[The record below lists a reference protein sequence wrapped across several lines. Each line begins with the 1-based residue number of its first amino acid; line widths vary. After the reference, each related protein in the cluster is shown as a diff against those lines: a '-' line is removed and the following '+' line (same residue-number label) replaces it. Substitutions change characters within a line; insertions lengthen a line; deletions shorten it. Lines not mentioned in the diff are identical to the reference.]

1 MTPAKYPLTHA
12 AGLPVLDCSLHGYG
26 CMQAVR
32 VDDLEA
38 WLAGAPVVKQGRG
51 MTWSQDWSP
60 DMPEENA
67 EQTAR
72 LVCIQLIV
80 RESQERQLLREA
92 ANYLSRSYPLMSHPE
107 DEKYRADIAERARRL
122 LEREGK

>member
-1 MTPAKYPLTHA
+1 
-12 AGLPVLDCSLHGYG
+12 
-26 CMQAVR
+26 
-32 VDDLEA
+32 
-38 WLAGAPVVKQGRG
+38 
-51 MTWSQDWSP
+51 
-60 DMPEENA
+60 
-67 EQTAR
+67 